1 MGVHF
6 SYLLN
11 NKYHSNN
18 SITIAEN
25 KFIHY
30 TFYYWTHNMSLI
42 IIILLSLVTY
52 IYTILA
58 LHEK

>member
-1 MGVHF
+1 MSVRF

-11 NKYHSNN
+11 NEYHSNN

-30 TFYYWTHNMSLI
+30 IFYYWTHNMSLV

-58 LHEK
+58 LHER